1 MRSLLLHLDGREGG
15 LASSFATT
23 ESILP
28 SCITG
33 NGTLC
38 RSWELAP
45 TNTCSRGFALLMLL
59 GGFQG
64 QPMEL
69 RMLPLHRGGD
79 WGVDKQ
85 AVLKE
90 DSDTAGMHSHLSGAC
105 LVQAGVP
112 ARCNSG
118 QTCST
123 RAACPAR
130 LGDPRASI
138 SPRLQKGLGNTCH
151 LGQQG
156 KSDTFP
162 KWGKGRWEDL
172 KPRSVQG
179 LAYLFLSWRRI
190 SINSLGMRQRQ
201 LPSMGRRQTDRH
213 LDTHSLPYT
222 TQISVC
228 FFLSI
233 FRVILSSCSHP
244 VLVLHT
250 YHARPAAV
258 KDQDEITWFF

>member
-1 MRSLLLHLDGREGG
+1 
-15 LASSFATT
+15 
-23 ESILP
+23 
-28 SCITG
+28 
-33 NGTLC
+33 
-38 RSWELAP
+38 
-45 TNTCSRGFALLMLL
+45 
-59 GGFQG
+59 
-64 QPMEL
+64 
-69 RMLPLHRGGD
+69 
-79 WGVDKQ
+79 
-85 AVLKE
+85 
-90 DSDTAGMHSHLSGAC
+90 MHSRLSGAC

-156 KSDTFP
+156 KSDTSP
-162 KWGKGRWEDL
+162 KWGKGRWEHL
-172 KPRSVQG
+172 KPRSLQG
-179 LAYLFLSWRRI
+179 LARLFLSWRRI
-190 SINSLGMRQRQ
+190 SINSPWHEAEAAAFHGEK
-201 LPSMGRRQTDRH
+201 TDRH

-222 TQISVC
+222 TRISVC

-233 FRVILSSCSHP
+233 FRIILSSCSHP

-258 KDQDEITWFF
+258 EDRDEITGVFF